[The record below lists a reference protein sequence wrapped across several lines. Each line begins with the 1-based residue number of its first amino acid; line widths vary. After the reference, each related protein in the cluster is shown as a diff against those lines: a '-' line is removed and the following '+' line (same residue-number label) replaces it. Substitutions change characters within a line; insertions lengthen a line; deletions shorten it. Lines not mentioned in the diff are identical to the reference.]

1 MLHWKPLPG
10 WPGDAMHFIYV
21 AIKNLAAFS
30 GAVLPAVAAAA
41 AGIRF
46 QGDFERFAMRS
57 KDTAAQLAVLAER
70 AKAIADEAGQCEEAP
85 CAGRSPLFEPLLD
98 LLLDT
103 QAVLDEDLVDWRF
116 AYAARPLVLG

>member
-1 MLHWKPLPG
+1 LFEKSSGAYWILFG
-10 WPGDAMHFIYV
+10 
-21 AIKNLAAFS
+21 IKNLAAFF

-57 KDTAAQLAVLAER
+57 KDTAGRLKTLAER
-70 AKAIADEAGQCEEAP
+70 AEQIKTTAEGCGTEACTGQP
-85 CAGRSPLFEPLLD
+85 PLFEPLLD

-103 QAVLDEDLVDWRF
+103 QAVLDEDLADWRF
-116 AYAARPLVLG
+116 AYAARPITLG